1 MPVIIFLCLII
12 PGIILCIRSA
22 HHFRIKRLP
31 MTLGIILI
39 LLAFSAL
46 VFTFTLEGKIGA
58 REPIMTAEETIEYE
72 LVSLQADTEIA
83 GNGTRFYLEVSE
95 KTVFHFYYKTTK
107 NGKEGFAP
115 KTITSHNVFISETYE
130 TAPIILEINTT
141 YDYPF
146 TEFEKWWFQEYL
158 HDLNPYT
165 ITSYEIYVPAG
176 SIIESYNFN

>member
-12 PGIILCIRSA
+12 PGIVLCIRSA
-22 HHFRIKRLP
+22 HHYRIKKVQ

-39 LLAFSAL
+39 FLAFSAL
-46 VFTFTLEGKIGA
+46 IFTFTLEGKIGD
-58 REPIMTAEETIEYE
+58 REPTIISEETVEYE
-72 LVSLQADTEIA
+72 LVSLQTDTEIS

-107 NGKEGFAP
+107 NGKDGFAP

-130 TAPIILEINTT
+130 TAPIIIEINTS
-141 YDYPF
+141 YGYPF

-176 SIIESYNFN
+176 SIIESYKFN